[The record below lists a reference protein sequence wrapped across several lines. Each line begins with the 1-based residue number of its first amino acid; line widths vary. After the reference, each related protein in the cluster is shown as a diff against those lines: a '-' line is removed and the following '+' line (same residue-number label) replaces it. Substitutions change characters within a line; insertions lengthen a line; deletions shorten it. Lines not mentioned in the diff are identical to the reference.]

1 MRKSLYYLHFPYVYM
16 LLCIIVYIVALPFL
30 VASVLRT
37 KHKDSIPQRFFGA
50 HFKLPF
56 KPQYWFHACSF
67 GEIKSLE
74 PIILALLD
82 SPKPP
87 RVLIT
92 TITHTGYAEAQK
104 LFRAA
109 FPAQVCVKFLPF
121 EIFLPLWRGK
131 LSHLKSLVVM
141 EAELWKMLFFIA
153 KSKRAKILLLNA
165 RISDKSQKSYERFR
179 GFYRGIFEYIDMV
192 LAQSSKDK
200 RRLQALGARDVSV
213 FGNLKMLNPPKVSRA
228 YRKIAPLIVLG
239 ASTHRGEEELLVRS
253 FVEFKRVYPHAQL
266 ILAPR
271 HPERFESVCEMLGKI
286 GLKFARLSDL
296 GDEIRGEI
304 IVVDRLGELVNL
316 YAISDIVVLGG
327 SLVPKIGGHNPLE
340 PAFFHT
346 RLISGKHIFNQQ
358 ALFVCVQNAKLIES
372 SELTQTL
379 LEYESLL
386 PASVEFRANALEE
399 ILTLIRG

>member
-16 LLCIIVYIVALPFL
+16 VLCILVYIVCLPFL
-30 VASVLRT
+30 VASVLRK
-37 KHKDSIPQRFFGA
+37 KHKDSIPQRFFGV

-82 SPKPP
+82 SPKPL

-104 LFRAA
+104 LFRAR

-153 KSKRAKILLLNA
+153 KSKRAKTLLLNA
-165 RISDKSQKSYERFR
+165 RISDRSQKSYERFR

-253 FVEFKRVYPHAQL
+253 FVEFKVRYPHAQL

>member
-1 MRKSLYYLHFPYVYM
+1 MKRYYLHFPYVYM

-56 KPQYWFHACSF
+56 QPQYWFHACSF
-67 GEIKSLE
+67 GEVKSLE
-74 PIILALLD
+74 AIIIALLNR
-82 SPKPP
+82 PTPP
-87 RVLIT
+87 LVLIT
-92 TITHTGYAEAQK
+92 TITHTGYAEAHK

-121 EIFLPLWRGK
+121 EIFLPLWRRK
-131 LSHLKSLVVM
+131 LTHLKSLVVM

-153 KSKRAKILLLNA
+153 KSTRAKTFLLNA
-165 RISDKSQKSYERFR
+165 RISDKSQKSYERFGR
-179 GFYRGIFEYIDMV
+179 FYKGIFANIDMV
-192 LAQSSKDK
+192 LTQSRKDK
-200 RRLQALGARDVSV
+200 KRLQALGARDVSV

-228 YRKIAPLIVLG
+228 YHKSAPLIVLG
-239 ASTHRGEEELLVRS
+239 ASTHKGEEELVVRS

-271 HPERFESVCEMLGKI
+271 HPERFGSVCEMLSKM
-286 GLKFARLSDL
+286 GLKVTRLSEL
-296 GDEIRGEI
+296 GSELRGEI
-304 IVVDRLGELVNL
+304 IVADRLGELVNL
-316 YAISDIVVLGG
+316 YAISDVVVLGG
-327 SLVPKIGGHNPLE
+327 SLVPKVGGHNPLE
-340 PAFFHT
+340 PAFFGT

-358 ALFVCVQNAKLIES
+358 ALFACVQNAKLIES
-372 SELTQTL
+372 SELTHTL
-379 LEYESLL
+379 LEYEGLP

-399 ILTLIRG
+399 ILTLIV